1 LLEAVA
7 PLECEA
13 QTPLECEAQTPQ
25 PDETKTMHTLAA
37 EKRSVRNAQDA
48 LTVRTIKMLGL
59 AKEMEDKEEQ
69 LKVQSSTSAAALAKL
84 KLQTKLTLA
93 GARKATLASQA
104 ARAMVKRT
112 STEDASLGKVSAN
125 SGAEGGTAKAEE
137 VCPPFSADA
146 GEEIATTSMIVTHAT
161 EQDVAATATT
171 AASILTI
178 YSEDATAKSTASA
191 ASSGLP
197 SGPCPMPS
205 SPPEKIAIGCLVQY
219 GLESNVANPLCGQ
232 WGKVKKAV
240 GDRVWFE
247 NQHGVMKEV
256 VAKHVEV
263 LESPPNAPGP
273 WKKNITWLH
282 SDQQAMLMK
291 EGCLEFPAEIVDIST
306 EVSESEMAIGCFE
319 ILWRLLP
326 DRALVV
332 PPYLSSFSAMH
343 CAKDWAGAA
352 PEGQHLVAKVQDYAK
367 RARLLLLPILA
378 GGHWTLLVL
387 QRVGGEAVVVT
398 SPALTSDAATGFGC
412 GKCKYNSGG
421 CMACDSDKATRYLN
435 KSEAEAKALDPC
447 TNLDP
452 LPPCEWWDC
461 RYYDSLGTPSLE
473 CARMAVALIDALQ
486 PLNAMNVC
494 TAVELAS
501 QRKNNLRQGLTLQCG
516 WYCLHF
522 IEEEVRRYRG
532 EGKFSFAMDTA
543 IRVNMLRTFGKRMG
557 HPGCALWTCVAYDV

>member
-1 LLEAVA
+1 
-7 PLECEA
+7 
-13 QTPLECEAQTPQ
+13 
-25 PDETKTMHTLAA
+25 
-37 EKRSVRNAQDA
+37 
-48 LTVRTIKMLGL
+48 
-59 AKEMEDKEEQ
+59 
-69 LKVQSSTSAAALAKL
+69 
-84 KLQTKLTLA
+84 
-93 GARKATLASQA
+93 
-104 ARAMVKRT
+104 
-112 STEDASLGKVSAN
+112 
-125 SGAEGGTAKAEE
+125 
-137 VCPPFSADA
+137 
-146 GEEIATTSMIVTHAT
+146 
-161 EQDVAATATT
+161 
-171 AASILTI
+171 
-178 YSEDATAKSTASA
+178 
-191 ASSGLP
+191 
-197 SGPCPMPS
+197 
-205 SPPEKIAIGCLVQY
+205 
-219 GLESNVANPLCGQ
+219 
-232 WGKVKKAV
+232 
-240 GDRVWFE
+240 
-247 NQHGVMKEV
+247 
-256 VAKHVEV
+256 
-263 LESPPNAPGP
+263 
-273 WKKNITWLH
+273 
-282 SDQQAMLMK
+282 MLMK
-291 EGCLEFPAEIVDIST
+291 EGCLEFPTDIVDIST

-352 PEGQHLVAKVQDYAK
+352 PEGQHLVANVQDYAK
-367 RARLLLLPILA
+367 RARLLLLPIIA

-501 QRKNNLRQGLTLQCG
+501 QRKKNLRQGLTLQCG